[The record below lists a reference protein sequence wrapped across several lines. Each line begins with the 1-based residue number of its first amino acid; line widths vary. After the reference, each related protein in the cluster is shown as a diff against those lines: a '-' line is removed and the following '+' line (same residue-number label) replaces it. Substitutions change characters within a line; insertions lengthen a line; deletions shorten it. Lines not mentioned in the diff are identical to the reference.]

1 MMTPTSAD
9 APRSSPSGFLASRV
23 PEYQQ
28 RIEAVLARAL
38 DIEGGA
44 TARLLEAMR
53 YSTLAGGKRV
63 RPVLVYATGEA
74 LGAPLER
81 LDAAAAAV
89 ELIHVY
95 SLVHDDL
102 PAMDDDDLRRGRA
115 TCHRAFDEATAILTG
130 DALQARAFEVLAQ
143 APSFISADARIEMLR
158 VLADGIGTRGM
169 AGGQAIDLAAVKQGL
184 TESALECMHRQKT
197 GALIRASVELGAISA
212 GLVDAAERAALRE
225 FGAEIGLAFQ
235 IQDDILDVE
244 GNTDALGKR
253 AGADAARVK
262 PTYPSVLGLEAAR
275 SQAGRA
281 TRPRDCCTWR
291 LGRALR
297 ESARVR
303 PIPRGTR
310 QLTAKASCPFNWR
323 VNS

>member
-1 MMTPTSAD
+1 MTPTSAD
-9 APRSSPSGFLASRV
+9 AARSNPPGFLASRV

-28 RIEAVLARAL
+28 RIEGVLARAL
-38 DIEGGA
+38 EIDGGA
-44 TARLLEAMR
+44 TPRLLEAMR

-102 PAMDDDDLRRGRA
+102 PAMDDDDLRRGRP

-143 APSFISADARIEMLR
+143 APSTISANARIEMLR
-158 VLADGIGTRGM
+158 VLADAIGTRGM
-169 AGGQAIDLAAVKQGL
+169 AGGQAIDLAAVKQAL
-184 TESALECMHRQKT
+184 IEPALERMHRQKT
-197 GALIRASVELGAISA
+197 GALIQASVELGAISA
-212 GLVDAAERAALRE
+212 GLVDAAEHAALAE

-244 GNTDALGKR
+244 GNTDTLGKR
-253 AGADAARVK
+253 AGADAERVK
-262 PTYPSVLGLEAAR
+262 PTYPSVLGLEASR
-275 SQAGRA
+275 SQAAARRDRA
-281 TRPRDCCTWR
+281 IAALAPWGARY
-291 LGRALR
+291 ANLR
-297 ESARVR
+297 EFACFLVAR
-303 PIPRGTR
+303 
-310 QLTAKASCPFNWR
+310 AS
-323 VNS
+323 